1 MNASCAG
8 TKKSCLSSSDLASR
22 LFRSKYSIPTLAR
35 GDGLDAGAA
44 GDEGAM
50 ERDQAED
57 RDERGRG
64 GGELS
69 QQGDISEGWIAKWE
83 R

>member
-1 MNASCAG
+1 
-8 TKKSCLSSSDLASR
+8 
-22 LFRSKYSIPTLAR
+22 
-35 GDGLDAGAA
+35 
-44 GDEGAM
+44 M